1 VKDEPGAGLVTPA
14 MRAIVG
20 QVLRRQT
27 AYPIAASDIRRWAI
41 AVYYPDSPP
50 ARFLGGG
57 AAAGGAPLVAPEEFN
72 PFAWAVAEGG
82 LERDNIAATS
92 IEELAGIAAPPLAVI
107 INGGCRTAYGVPMR
121 EGDTIRST
129 LSLAS
134 YAVKQGKGGPLL
146 ITETDEVWTNQSGEM
161 VREARLTVVRY

>member
-1 VKDEPGAGLVTPA
+1 MGKKSKNES
-14 MRAIVG
+14 RN
-20 QVLRRQT
+20 
-27 AYPIAASDIRRWAI
+27 SDITAESNASLPKIKRKE
-41 AVYYPDSPP
+41 
-50 ARFLGGG
+50 F
-57 AAAGGAPLVAPEEFN
+57 EEELAKLQVELTRLQ
-72 PFAWAVAEGG
+72 AWAVAEGG